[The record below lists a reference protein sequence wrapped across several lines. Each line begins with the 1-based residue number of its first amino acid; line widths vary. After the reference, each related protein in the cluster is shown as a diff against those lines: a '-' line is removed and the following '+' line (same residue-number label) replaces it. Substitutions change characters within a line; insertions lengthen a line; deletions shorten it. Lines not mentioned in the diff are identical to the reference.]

1 MTLNDAMF
9 AVAVLACV
17 GVLLAAWEWLGAK
30 VRHRS
35 KAYIMI
41 IQVGV
46 AQRVFLAL
54 DDLGYAPDPA
64 FAADISGIL
73 LGVADVAG
81 QDTNPEGLAA
91 ASSFVQFD
99 QDIRFAAMM
108 SLRMRRMIDKKEG
121 RVDSVARIDGA
132 LDWVAHT
139 TPATAEQPSYG
150 LIRDLAH
157 RFQDQYFVQPAN
169 GFAEVMTG
177 VLSSTSI
184 KG

>member
-64 FAADISGIL
+64 FAVDISGIL

-81 QDTNPEGLAA
+81 QDTNPEGLA
-91 ASSFVQFD
+91 
-99 QDIRFAAMM
+99 
-108 SLRMRRMIDKKEG
+108 E
-121 RVDSVARIDGA
+121 ARA
-132 LDWVAHT
+132 
-139 TPATAEQPSYG
+139 
-150 LIRDLAH
+150 
-157 RFQDQYFVQPAN
+157 
-169 GFAEVMTG
+169 
-177 VLSSTSI
+177 
-184 KG
+184 